1 MSERFAKIFDGEPEK
16 FAVGGTHIA
25 YRTAGSGPALLL
37 LHGYPQTMYMWH
49 LVAAKLA
56 EKFTLVLAD
65 LRGYGDSGKPQ
76 TDAQHRPYSKREMAA
91 DMAALMTY
99 LGHQKFAVM
108 GHDRGG
114 RVAHR
119 LARDYEARLTG
130 LAVLDIAPTLS
141 MYENT
146 DMRFAKA
153 YYHWFFLI
161 QPAPLPETLIGADPE
176 FYLRRKIG
184 SWGASGEIHTKT
196 AMAEYLRCFQGD
208 TIHASCEDYRAAAS
222 IDLEHDRAEAGR
234 KLSIPVLALSG
245 ASSFVGK
252 TIDIKAAW
260 QEVCDN
266 LETDDVPGGHFLA
279 EESPAALLAACL
291 PFFARCVK
299 HAD

>member
-1 MSERFAKIFDGEPEK
+1 MSITFDKPIEIFHH
-16 FAVGGTHIA
+16 AGTHIA
-25 YRTAGSGPALLL
+25 YRTAGTGPALLL

-49 LVAAKLA
+49 LVTDRLA
-56 EKFTLVLAD
+56 EDFTLVLAD
-65 LRGYGDSGKPQ
+65 LRGYGDSGKPE
-76 TDAQHRPYSKREMAA
+76 TDKDHSPYSKREMAA
-91 DMAALMTY
+91 DMAALMAH
-99 LGHQKFAVM
+99 LGHENYSVM

-119 LARDYEARLTG
+119 LARDHEENINA

-146 DMRFAKA
+146 DMRFASA

-161 QPAPLPETLIGADPE
+161 QPAPLPETLIGAEAE

-184 SWGASGEIHTKT
+184 SWVGNQAVHTDK
-196 AMAEYLRCFQGD
+196 AMSEYIRCFTKQ

-222 IDLEHDRAEAGR
+222 IDLEHDRRDSAK

-252 TIDIKAAW
+252 TVDIDAAW
-260 QEVCDN
+260 RACCKTV
-266 LETDDVPGGHFLA
+266 TSGSVPGGHFLA
-279 EESPAALLAACL
+279 EESPEALLDACL
-291 PFFARCVK
+291 PFF
-299 HAD
+299 HAANR